1 MLNNSQIILALTGVA
16 AACLVANGLAEV
28 GLILIIAVAVSL
40 AASAVIRR
48 HRRHRRAQR
57 NREAWRAWQQ
67 RHDPRSTGSPSWHS
81 IDLIVIDEASFLF
94 GGHPSRHDSVVW
106 PVDLTQGPELKP
118 WPKDG
123 DALFGHRSPSEKAAE
138 VLRRLRQV
146 EPDFILGTIE
156 GNPNAVEWRIKPDPE
171 LKDEDGGK
179 T

>member
-40 AASAVIRR
+40 AVLAVVRR

-57 NREAWRAWQQ
+57 NREAWLAWQQ

-81 IDLIVIDEASFLF
+81 IDLIVIDEASFLL
-94 GGHPSRHDSVVW
+94 GGHPSRQDPTDVALRFMHDPDSVVW
-106 PVDLTQGPELKP
+106 PHDLTQGPELKP
-118 WPKDG
+118 WPKD
-123 DALFGHRSPSEKAAE
+123 E
-138 VLRRLRQV
+138 
-146 EPDFILGTIE
+146 
-156 GNPNAVEWRIKPDPE
+156 N
-171 LKDEDGGK
+171 GGK